1 MKRHVLFLMLIAATL
16 AGCSAMIMS
25 KSALRDA
32 QEQAQAA
39 YAACNAQLRSG
50 VLKSYRQAVACA
62 RPKVLAAY
70 QRAGYPY
77 MDLVNLDLYAHQE
90 GADRIDSGAASP
102 AAVNRDLAIL
112 KRRIA
117 AEQQRRLAARTA
129 TGGAAPPIPLA
140 SLLAGLTAITGA
152 SNAAPATNCFKV
164 GSFTHCE

>member
-1 MKRHVLFLMLIAATL
+1 MKRYVLSLVLVAGTL
-16 AGCSAMIMS
+16 SACSSMIMS

-32 QEQAQAA
+32 HEQAQAA

-70 QRAGYPY
+70 QRSGYPY
-77 MDLVNLDLYAHQE
+77 MDLVKLDLYARKE
-90 GADRIDSGAASP
+90 GADHIDTGAASV
-102 AAVNRDLAIL
+102 AAVSHDLTIL
-112 KRRIA
+112 ERRIA
-117 AEQQRRLAARTA
+117 AEQQRRLAARAA
-129 TGGAAPPIPLA
+129 TGGAAPPIPLS

-152 SNAAPATNCFKV
+152 PNAAPTTNCFKV